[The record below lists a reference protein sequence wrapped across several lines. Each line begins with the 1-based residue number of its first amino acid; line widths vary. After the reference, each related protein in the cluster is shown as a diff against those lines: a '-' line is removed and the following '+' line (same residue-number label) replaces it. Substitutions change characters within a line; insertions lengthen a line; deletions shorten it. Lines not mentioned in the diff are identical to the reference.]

1 MIWIKKQKEPASL
14 TQFRKGGGKWTD
26 FSLERGKKDLKKQL
40 LLEQGNFC
48 AYCMQRINFEKMKVE
63 HWCSLSDCPEDRSL
77 DYSNLLAVCQGKFPG
92 VEHCDTCKK
101 EQLMDISPLQKIHI
115 DQIYYGK
122 ASGEIFSDNQNHQ
135 KEINALLNL
144 NIQPLKDNRKKALT
158 IRVQKRIGKKI
169 PWQNS

>member
-1 MIWIKKQKEPASL
+1 
-14 TQFRKGGGKWTD
+14 
-26 FSLERGKKDLKKQL
+26 
-40 LLEQGNFC
+40 
-48 AYCMQRINFEKMKVE
+48 MQRINFEKMKVE

-144 NIQPLKDNRKKALT
+144 NIQPLKDNRKKALSVFRKELVKKYPGKT
-158 IRVQKRIGKKI
+158 ANYQKELDNLLALPKEKRPPFYGIILWYLKEKLK
-169 PWQNS
+169 